1 MGESGCGKST
11 VARTIA
17 KLLEPTSGQIIFDGH
32 DITHLS
38 RREIRPIRRDFQIVF
53 QDPYA
58 SLNPRKRVHD
68 IVAEPFNINGI
79 YKEEGGRD
87 RVGELVEL
95 VGLDK
100 QYLDRYPHQLSGGQR
115 QRIALARALALHPKL
130 LILDEPVS
138 SLDVSIQGQIL
149 NLLKDLQDE
158 LDLAFLFISH
168 DLSVVRHISHRVAVM
183 YLGRLVE
190 IGERTEVYKETNHP
204 YTLSLLSA
212 VPVSHPDERETK
224 SRIVLP
230 GDVPSPM
237 NPPSGCVFRTRC
249 WKAQEKCAEEVPAM
263 REQHPGGHLTACHFP
278 IDENDRSS
286 LEF

>member
-1 MGESGCGKST
+1 MVRSFLT
-11 VARTIA
+11 AT
-17 KLLEPTSGQIIFDGH
+17 TSL
-32 DITHLS
+32 TSLV
-38 RREIRPIRRDFQIVF
+38 EKYAPIRRDFQIVF

-68 IVAEPFNINGI
+68 IVAEPLNINGI

-100 QYLDRYPHQLSGGQR
+100 QYLDRYPHQFSGGQR

-190 IGERTEVYKETNHP
+190 IGGERRFIKRQIIRTHCHYCPRCLSHIQMSGRRNHV
-204 YTLSLLSA
+204 LCC
-212 VPVSHPDERETK
+212 REMC
-224 SRIVLP
+224 RV
-230 GDVPSPM
+230 
-237 NPPSGCVFRTRC
+237 R
-249 WKAQEKCAEEVPAM
+249 
-263 REQHPGGHLTACHFP
+263 
-278 IDENDRSS
+278 
-286 LEF
+286 